1 MAHNKQTNRQTSRLI
16 QILAANQES
25 RVFKFTLVFII
36 FSITGDGVL
45 SKAEYVS
52 LISGYMVDPEVVKA
66 ELREAFMTFDKLKRG
81 YLDLKQMSKALR
93 CVGEPLSEIE
103 IKQLIK
109 LADKNND
116 GKIDVDGM
124 YPVHPK
130 YPSLRQN

>member
-1 MAHNKQTNRQTSRLI
+1 M
-16 QILAANQES
+16 
-25 RVFKFTLVFII
+25 
-36 FSITGDGVL
+36 L

-81 YLDLKQMSKALR
+81 YLDLKQMSKALK

-109 LADKNND
+109 LADKNKD

-124 YPVHPK
+124 YLC
-130 YPSLRQN
+130 PSLFQNYDCVP

>member
-1 MAHNKQTNRQTSRLI
+1 M
-16 QILAANQES
+16 AANQES

-103 IKQLIK
+103 INQLIK

>member
-1 MAHNKQTNRQTSRLI
+1 MNKEKI
-16 QILAANQES
+16 
-25 RVFKFTLVFII
+25 
-36 FSITGDGVL
+36 SITGDGVL

-81 YLDLKQMSKALR
+81 YLDLKQMSKALK

-109 LADKNND
+109 LADKNKD

-124 YPVHPK
+124 YPC
-130 YPSLRQN
+130 PSLFQNYDCVP

>member
-1 MAHNKQTNRQTSRLI
+1 M
-16 QILAANQES
+16 
-25 RVFKFTLVFII
+25 
-36 FSITGDGVL
+36 L

-81 YLDLKQMSKALR
+81 YLDLKQMSKALK

-109 LADKNND
+109 LADKNKD

-124 YPVHPK
+124 YP
-130 YPSLRQN
+130 YPSLLYTVNYITLRLAIYEIDQASIFL